1 MTGSAPTRPARPV
14 VRDGR
19 DDDADQ
25 LIALMAAV
33 FAEYPG
39 CVLDVDGEEPDLRA
53 IDKFY
58 RDYGGRFWV
67 AEHPG
72 DGRIV
77 AMVGGRPLNGG
88 PHWELKKLYVDSR
101 CRSAGIGRLMVGL
114 VEQEAVRQ
122 GAPVLE
128 LWSDTRFLDGHR
140 LYERLG
146 YVRQPGLRE
155 LHDLSNSV
163 EFHYLKRLDLKR
175 LETP

>member
-1 MTGSAPTRPARPV
+1 MTGSPPTRPARPL

-53 IDKFY
+53 IATFY
-58 RDYGGRFWV
+58 RGYDGRFWV

-101 CRSAGIGRLMVGL
+101 CRGAGVGRLMVGL
-114 VEQEAVRQ
+114 VEQEALRQ

-128 LWSDTRFLDGHR
+128 LWSDTRFLDARHR
-140 LYERLG
+140 PTHCVRRFRSDRMDPGERTAPSLAWTG
-146 YVRQPGLRE
+146 CSCSAAVA
-155 LHDLSNSV
+155 
-163 EFHYLKRLDLKR
+163 
-175 LETP
+175 T